1 MYNEYDGQT
10 YYPKYSEDLV
20 HSEVLLPDNAPKE
33 YEDASVLWN
42 AVEMSEKGSRAQL
55 ARTYKFSLPNEWSYD
70 LATEV
75 VRDYIKQNFVSE
87 GMCAEFA
94 IHDSENEKTH
104 QRNLH
109 CHVLLTMRGIDEQGK
124 WLPKQK
130 KVYLTDE
137 NGERIPLIDKK
148 TGQQKVDKQ
157 NRKQWKCQT
166 IATNDWGSR
175 ENAKRWRENLT
186 TTINEVNAQIGNTE
200 NVWEH
205 RSFKEQGLDLIPQIH
220 LGEKASA
227 MERAG
232 IMTERGNINREI
244 IRYNRALIQAKEMYE
259 EAKAELKQLT
269 EQTKEVLVSVKNEV
283 LDMIEKVKSRK
294 GRLDLPIVTGKH
306 LRRISDRSAIQNIDN
321 AQKFI
326 IQNEIDSFDTLK
338 DFLSRKEKKYDAV
351 EVVQLSRY
359 QKISRLKELSAMH
372 QKYAPIRDIYKESRN
387 LTGLAKFKYDRE
399 HKAELEKYPELK
411 QKMDNLLSEGEK
423 MTPKKWK
430 AEIKALQADYE
441 SIAKE
446 QSEVAMDLA
455 YAEVIDFNKKN
466 LERELANESH
476 KVTKQRTHSKQ
487 KTEELL

>member
-1 MYNEYDGQT
+1 
-10 YYPKYSEDLV
+10 
-20 HSEVLLPDNAPKE
+20 
-33 YEDASVLWN
+33 
-42 AVEMSEKGSRAQL
+42 
-55 ARTYKFSLPNEWSYD
+55 
-70 LATEV
+70 
-75 VRDYIKQNFVSE
+75 
-87 GMCAEFA
+87 
-94 IHDSENEKTH
+94 
-104 QRNLH
+104 
-109 CHVLLTMRGIDEQGK
+109 
-124 WLPKQK
+124 
-130 KVYLTDE
+130 
-137 NGERIPLIDKK
+137 
-148 TGQQKVDKQ
+148 
-157 NRKQWKCQT
+157 
-166 IATNDWGSR
+166 
-175 ENAKRWRENLT
+175 
-186 TTINEVNAQIGNTE
+186 
-200 NVWEH
+200 
-205 RSFKEQGLDLIPQIH
+205 
-220 LGEKASA
+220 
-227 MERAG
+227 
-232 IMTERGNINREI
+232 
-244 IRYNRALIQAKEMYE
+244 MYE

-338 DFLSRKEKKYDAV
+338 DFLSRKEKKYDVV

>member
-130 KVYLTDE
+130 KIYLTDE

-175 ENAKRWRENLT
+175 ENAKQWRENLT
-186 TTINEVNAQIGNTE
+186 TTINEVNAEIGNTE
-200 NVWEH
+200 NIWEH
-205 RSFKEQGLDLIPQIH
+205 RSFKDQGLDLIPQIH
-220 LGEKASA
+220 LGGEKASA
-227 MERAG
+227 MERIG
-232 IMTERGNINREI
+232 IKTER
-244 IRYNRALIQAKEMYE
+244 AC
-259 EAKAELKQLT
+259 KQ
-269 EQTKEVLVSVKNEV
+269 
-283 LDMIEKVKSRK
+283 
-294 GRLDLPIVTGKH
+294 
-306 LRRISDRSAIQNIDN
+306 
-321 AQKFI
+321 
-326 IQNEIDSFDTLK
+326 
-338 DFLSRKEKKYDAV
+338 
-351 EVVQLSRY
+351 
-359 QKISRLKELSAMH
+359 
-372 QKYAPIRDIYKESRN
+372 
-387 LTGLAKFKYDRE
+387 
-399 HKAELEKYPELK
+399 
-411 QKMDNLLSEGEK
+411 
-423 MTPKKWK
+423 
-430 AEIKALQADYE
+430 
-441 SIAKE
+441 
-446 QSEVAMDLA
+446 
-455 YAEVIDFNKKN
+455 
-466 LERELANESH
+466 
-476 KVTKQRTHSKQ
+476 
-487 KTEELL
+487 

>member
-1 MYNEYDGQT
+1 
-10 YYPKYSEDLV
+10 
-20 HSEVLLPDNAPKE
+20 
-33 YEDASVLWN
+33 
-42 AVEMSEKGSRAQL
+42 
-55 ARTYKFSLPNEWSYD
+55 
-70 LATEV
+70 
-75 VRDYIKQNFVSE
+75 
-87 GMCAEFA
+87 
-94 IHDSENEKTH
+94 
-104 QRNLH
+104 
-109 CHVLLTMRGIDEQGK
+109 MRGIDEQGK

-130 KVYLTDE
+130 KIYLTDE

-186 TTINEVNAQIGNTE
+186 TTINEVNAEIGNTE
-200 NVWEH
+200 NIWEH
-205 RSFKEQGLDLIPQIH
+205 RSFKDQGLDLIPQIH

-227 MERAG
+227 MERIG
-232 IMTERGNINREI
+232 IKTERGNINREI
-244 IRYNRALIQAKEMYE
+244 IRHNMALMQAKAMYE
-259 EAKAELKQLT
+259 EAKTELKQAM

-321 AQKFI
+321 AQKFV

-338 DFLSRKEKKYDAV
+338 AFLSQKEMQYDAV

-387 LTGLAKFKYDRE
+387 LKGLAKLKFDRE

-411 QKMDNLLSEGEK
+411 QKMNNLLNEGEK
-423 MTPKKWK
+423 MAPKKWK
-430 AEIKALQADYE
+430 AEIKALQADYD
-441 SIAKE
+441 SIVKE
-446 QSEVAMDLA
+446 QSVAAMDLA
-455 YAEVIDFNKKN
+455 YAEVIDYNKRN
-466 LERELANESH
+466 LERELTNESH
-476 KVTKQRTHSKQ
+476 RGAKHKVLGRSQA
-487 KTEELL
+487 EEL